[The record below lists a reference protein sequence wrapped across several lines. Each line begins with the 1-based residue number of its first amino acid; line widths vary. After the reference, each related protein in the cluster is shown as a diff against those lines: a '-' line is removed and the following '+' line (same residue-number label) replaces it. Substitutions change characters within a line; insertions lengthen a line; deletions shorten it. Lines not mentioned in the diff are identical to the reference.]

1 MAKKPT
7 KKSIALAVSA
17 ALAASTMAHANS
29 PSNNSSLLNACTL
42 EGGYMQFAMA
52 GEDKCGEGKCGDTKD
67 DKGKEGKWGEGKCG
81 GRLLDQSPVYSG
93 FIRQVTCCDK
103 AMPNTSTVCGAHKKG
118 PPVS

>member
-52 GEDKCGEGKCGDTKD
+52 VEDKCGEGKCGVTKD
-67 DKGKEGKWGEGKCG
+67 DKGKEGKCGEGKCG
-81 GRLLDQSPVYSG
+81 G
-93 FIRQVTCCDK
+93 
-103 AMPNTSTVCGAHKKG
+103 A
-118 PPVS
+118 